1 MLHMEL
7 MRINK
12 YLAKKG
18 IGSRREIDSLLEK
31 GKILVNDRVALV
43 GDKVSDRDK
52 IVVNGRE
59 IKEEIENKE
68 YYLLNKPK
76 GVISASK
83 DDRGRKTVVDLI
95 KTKARLFPIGRLD
108 YDTEGLIILTNDG
121 DIYNKII
128 HPRHEIFK
136 TYIAILDKELRNGDK
151 VKLESGIKLEDGM
164 TLPARVKILKQ
175 NMVEISIR
183 EGRNRQVRRMF
194 KELRYN
200 VLNLKRIKI
209 GKIELKGLSLG
220 EYRSLTKDELEYI
233 KKL

>member
-1 MLHMEL
+1 MEL